1 LVLQPTRYDDNG
13 GLVGVKIPYI
23 SEALRKRFLLMSKAK
38 PSVSA
43 TVGPASSAASIAS
56 SASTSTRGG
65 ARGRQF
71 REAVIATVA
80 PGFVNDEEFEKFI
93 VLEGGDI
100 RVRARCV
107 PLSDGQKIEEWVC
120 FLGGEYD
127 VPY

>member
-1 LVLQPTRYDDNG
+1 MG
-13 GLVGVKIPYI
+13 
-23 SEALRKRFLLMSKAK
+23 KAK
-38 PSVSA
+38 LPVSA
-43 TVGPASSAASIAS
+43 SAGPASPTASIAS

-71 REAVIATVA
+71 REAVIETVA
-80 PGFVNDEEFEKFI
+80 PNFVHEEEFEKFV

-107 PLSDGQKIEEWVC
+107 PLSDGRKIEKWVC